1 MINYLLNNETFLFCL
16 RLNVKDKITNIM
28 LKLEKGT
35 ELYDYSGKKYIVSKV
50 GKKYFEVEGL
60 RNNFVIETLRENS
73 ISGSAKTLADK
84 KTVFERLE
92 RNEIEKMISIK
103 MSSYRDSSLSL
114 QQLRLIRNIIEEKP
128 TLEEYLRSKVN
139 VLESALD
146 YAIATDT
153 VRMWLDMYNDT
164 YLKPKD
170 V

>member
-1 MINYLLNNETFLFCL
+1 
-16 RLNVKDKITNIM
+16 M

-35 ELYDYSGKKYIVSKV
+35 ELYDYSGKKYVVSKV

-84 KTVFERLE
+84 KTVFEKLE

-103 MSSYRDSSLSL
+103 MSSYKDSSLSL

-128 TLEEYLRSKVN
+128 TLEEYLRSKVDYN
-139 VLESALD
+139 ESMHD
-146 YAIATDT
+146 YACATDD
-153 VRMWLDMYNDT
+153 VRMWIDLYNDT
-164 YLKPKD
+164 YLVPRD
-170 V
+170 I